1 MIFGKQVLRILQ
13 EIYPNRAFSMS
24 SETIPSR
31 IDDKEA
37 LCMILYEIVKVSSK
51 DAILYKDY
59 VVDEIERLAKIN
71 KYELLGIIVSIV
83 LIIVLGIVFVT
94 LSKKTLQKTTQKN
107 TSSLHIHTPLRG
119 SSEIM

>member
-1 MIFGKQVLRILQ
+1 MIFGKQVLTILQ
-13 EIYPNRAFSMS
+13 EIYPNREFSML

-59 VVDEIERLAKIN
+59 IVNEIERLSKIN
-71 KYELLGIIVSIV
+71 KYGLLGIIIVIV
-83 LIIVLGIVFVT
+83 LMIVFTIVLTTF
-94 LSKKTLQKTTQKN
+94 SMKPFKKTPHHYIYK
-107 TSSLHIHTPLRG
+107 HP
-119 SSEIM
+119 

>member
-13 EIYPNRAFSMS
+13 EIYPNRQFSML

-59 VVDEIERLAKIN
+59 VVNEIERLAKIN
-71 KYELLGIIVSIV
+71 KYGLLGVIVSVV
-83 LIIVLGIVFVT
+83 LIIVFTIV
-94 LSKKTLQKTTQKN
+94 LAICSAKTIQKN
-107 TSSLHIHTPLRG
+107 TSLLHIQTPLRG
-119 SSEIM
+119 SSEMSI